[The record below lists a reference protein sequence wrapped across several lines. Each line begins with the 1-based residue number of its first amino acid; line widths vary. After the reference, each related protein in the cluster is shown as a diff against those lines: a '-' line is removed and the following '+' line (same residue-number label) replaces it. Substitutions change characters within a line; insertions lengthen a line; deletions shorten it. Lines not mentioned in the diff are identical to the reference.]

1 MDIFT
6 ILKVEFG
13 SLAQLAKLLGIS
25 RAGIYMWVQK
35 NRIPVK
41 QIKPIEDL
49 SGGRIT
55 REMLR
60 PELFVDKQE
69 K

>member
-1 MDIFT
+1 
-6 ILKVEFG
+6 
-13 SLAQLAKLLGIS
+13 
-25 RAGIYMWVQK
+25 MWVQK